1 MKITDWRLQHFEV
14 GEKPPLQVAAPGL
27 DDRFWMTA
35 KVPGDVHSTLIDRR
49 IIEHPYFGHNDIKC
63 RWIEQKEWW
72 YRAQFDYE
80 VHEGQGER
88 HELIFEGLDTFAT
101 IFVNGLE
108 VGTAE
113 NMHRIYVFDVTR
125 VVRPGK
131 NAIAVRFDPLHL
143 HHQDKE
149 PFQWSSYTKERPWL
163 RKAAMNFGWDWGPR
177 MVTVGIW
184 GSVRLERR
192 RAAKLG
198 SVFVQTLSAGKEE
211 AALKV
216 AVDTV
221 AYHKLAQLTAEIKLF
236 TREGEV
242 AASAAI
248 SLKGGHEAS
257 AELAVKQ
264 PQLWW
269 SHDLGEPYLYE
280 LEVQLFADGEQVDS
294 YRKRCGIRT
303 IELQLE
309 DEAGKPAFAFLL
321 NGVKLFAKGSNW
333 IPADSFIGAVKDK
346 RYTGLIELAV
356 DSNMNMLRIW
366 AGGIYE
372 KDVFY
377 EECDRLGVLVWQD
390 FAFANAL
397 FPDFNRNFMDNVK
410 QEAIDNVKRL
420 RNHPSLALWCGNNEN

>member
-1 MKITDWRLQHFEV
+1 MELSGLWRLQQFEV
-14 GEKPPLQVAAPGL
+14 GQARPLEVAAPGL

-101 IFVNGLE
+101 IFVNGSKW
-108 VGTAE
+108 
-113 NMHRIYVFDVTR
+113 
-125 VVRPGK
+125 VRRKICIAFMFLMSRGLCPGK

-248 SLKGGHEAS
+248 SLKGGAQAS

-280 LEVQLFADGEQVDS
+280 LEVQLYADGEQVDS

-333 IPADSFIGAVKDK
+333 IPADTSSEACRTSVIRD
-346 RYTGLIELAV
+346 LIELAV
-356 DSNMNMLRIW
+356 IP
-366 AGGIYE
+366 I
-372 KDVFY
+372 
-377 EECDRLGVLVWQD
+377 
-390 FAFANAL
+390 
-397 FPDFNRNFMDNVK
+397 
-410 QEAIDNVKRL
+410 
-420 RNHPSLALWCGNNEN
+420 